1 MAKKKIE
8 ENKAIEEEKVKKVE
22 IVEEDYGSDYEEE
35 ELTVEERIINIEKKV
50 KASFWLNII
59 TTVLIAFLL
68 ILLLGGGNASSTGTG
83 ESTGTDTQGQSG
95 YDTSA
100 FNAIYPEDIASLSK
114 GKTIVVWIGYQGCG
128 YCQAYAPLLAQV
140 TKEYGITANYIDLST
155 VTNAQVQTIMSLEG
169 KGDWKDFAASFEGT
183 PFTLFIKDNKVVGG
197 INGYREANEIANA
210 FDNAGIKKK

>member
-1 MAKKKIE
+1 MC
-8 ENKAIEEEKVKKVE
+8 KVHF
-22 IVEEDYGSDYEEE
+22 YS
-35 ELTVEERIINIEKKV
+35 TFTRAIINIEKKV

-59 TTVLIAFLL
+59 TTVLIVFLL

-114 GKTIVVWIGYQGCG
+114 KKTIVVWIGYQNCG
-128 YCQAYAPLLAQV
+128 FCQAYAPLLTQV
-140 TKEYGITANYIDLST
+140 TKEYGITANYIDLTT
-155 VTNAQVQTIMSLEG
+155 VTQDQMNIILSLKGEG
-169 KGDWKDFAASFEGT
+169 SWENFAASFEGT
-183 PFTLFIKDNKVVGG
+183 PFTLIIKNNKVIGG
-197 INGYREANEIANA
+197 IGGYTEADNIAKA

>member
-1 MAKKKIE
+1 MTKKKV
-8 ENKAIEEEKVKKVE
+8 EEEKVEKVE
-22 IVEEDYGSDYEEE
+22 IIEEDNDYDYEEE
-35 ELTVEERIINIEKKV
+35 SFTIEERIINIEKKV

-59 TTVLIAFLL
+59 TTVLIVFLL

-114 GKTIVVWIGYQGCG
+114 KKTIVVWIGYQNCG
-128 YCQAYAPLLAQV
+128 FCQAYAPLLTQV
-140 TKEYGITANYIDLST
+140 TKEYGITANYIDLTT
-155 VTNAQVQTIMSLEG
+155 VTQDQMNIVLSLKGEG
-169 KGDWKDFAASFEGT
+169 SWENFAASFEGT
-183 PFTLFIKDNKVVGG
+183 PFTLIIKNNKVIGG
-197 INGYREANEIANA
+197 IGGYTEAENIAKA

>member
-8 ENKAIEEEKVKKVE
+8 EEKVEKVE
-22 IVEEDYGSDYEEE
+22 IIEEDNDYDYEEE
-35 ELTVEERIINIEKKV
+35 SFTIEERIINIEKKV

-59 TTVLIAFLL
+59 TTVLIVFLL
-68 ILLLGGGNASSTGTG
+68 ILLLGGGNASGTGTG

-114 GKTIVVWIGYQGCG
+114 KKTIVVWIGYQNCG
-128 YCQAYAPLLAQV
+128 YCQAYAPLLTQV
-140 TKEYGITANYIDLST
+140 TKEYGITANYIDLTT
-155 VTNAQVQTIMSLEG
+155 VTQDQMNIILSLKGEG
-169 KGDWKDFAASFEGT
+169 SWENFAASFEGT
-183 PFTLFIKDNKVVGG
+183 PFTLIIKNNKVIGG
-197 INGYREANEIANA
+197 IGGYTEADNIAKA

>member
-8 ENKAIEEEKVKKVE
+8 ENKAIEEEKVKNVE

-68 ILLLGGGNASSTGTG
+68 ILLLGGGNASSSSTGSTG
-83 ESTGTDTQGQSG
+83 ESSQETSG

-100 FNAIYPEDIASLSK
+100 FNQIYPEDIASLSK
-114 GKTIVVWIGYQGCG
+114 GKTIVVWIGYQSCG
-128 YCQAYAPLLAQV
+128 FCQAYAPLLAQV

-155 VTNAQVQTIMSLEG
+155 VTNAQVQTIVSLEG

-197 INGYREANEIANA
+197 INGYREANEIAKA